1 MKTPILQ
8 GGLKRITIG
17 GIPRNIC
24 ILEGTIAACAILAL
38 ESFKA
43 VPVMI
48 VIHLLLVYLYKKDE
62 YFIEIL
68 VDHIKEDDYLDV

>member
-1 MKTPILQ
+1 MKTPLLQ
-8 GGLKRITIG
+8 GGLKRIMIG

-24 ILEGTIAACAILAL
+24 ILEGTLAACVILAL
-38 ESFKA
+38 NNLKA
-43 VPVMI
+43 VPIMI
-48 VIHLLLVYLYKKDE
+48 IVHVILVYLYKKDE

>member
-8 GGLKRITIG
+8 GGLKRIMIG
-17 GIPRNIC
+17 GIPRNIM
-24 ILEGTIAACAILAL
+24 ILEGTIAACAVLAL
-38 ESFKA
+38 NSFKA

-48 VIHLLLVYLYKKDE
+48 IIHLLLVYLYRKDE

-68 VDHIKEDDYLDV
+68 AQHINEDDYLDV